1 MHRLTVT
8 KEQTLMWNGYQ
19 PYRRGIRF
27 FPHIFP
33 IAFPLIFPLGIGLA
47 LWLFHLLLPVIGLL
61 LVVGLVLF
69 IIRAIGPRN
78 SGTTWNSLWNTGHQ
92 WQQRFTSPRQQQPYY
107 QPSAQ
112 AGQEQSSQSY
122 GQGYNPEQP
131 YYQPS
136 AQAGSQPYGQNYHS
150 ERPSHRPTAQS
161 NDFDQPQAQYPERMP
176 PMQQ

>member
-1 MHRLTVT
+1 
-8 KEQTLMWNGYQ
+8 MWNGYQ

-27 FPHIFP
+27 FPHIIP
-33 IAFPLIFPLGIGLA
+33 IAFPLIFPLGIVLA
-47 LWLFHLLLPVIGLL
+47 FSLFHLLLPVIALL
-61 LVVGLVLF
+61 LVVGLILF
-69 IIRAIGPRN
+69 IIRSIGPRN
-78 SGTTWNSLWNTGHQ
+78 SGGPWNSLWNTGYQ
-92 WQQRFTSPRQQQPYY
+92 WQQRFTSPRQQ
-107 QPSAQ
+107 
-112 AGQEQSSQSY
+112 
-122 GQGYNPEQP
+122 QP